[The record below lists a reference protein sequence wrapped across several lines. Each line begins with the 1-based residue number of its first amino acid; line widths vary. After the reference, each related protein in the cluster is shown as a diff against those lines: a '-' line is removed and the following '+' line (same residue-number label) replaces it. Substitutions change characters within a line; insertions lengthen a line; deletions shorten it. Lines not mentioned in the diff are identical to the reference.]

1 MNKPIQEN
9 EWREATDDERAD
21 FARRYSQPD
30 PRPESDG
37 AVFFCAVV
45 AMIVLLLTFA

>member
-1 MNKPIQEN
+1 MQNKDP
-9 EWREATDDERAD
+9 WREATDAERAD
-21 FARRYSQPD
+21 LARRYSQPD

-37 AVFFCAVV
+37 AVFFWAVV